1 MPLRVGTRRE
11 RDQMGFDT
19 AIDLASQW
27 SLCGIVAAERRREAL
42 LHKALFDADHGP
54 WTDLQRFGNLATGGR
69 LLVAFVGFE
78 QHARGHLLMGRGFA
92 STNEVM
98 QLLLLLCAEMDGVAF
113 FVHGCSLLWL
123 FPQFRIFSLLCQI

>member
-1 MPLRVGTRRE
+1 MPQRGRSTRNGDE
-11 RDQMGFDT
+11 MGFHT
-19 AIDLASQW
+19 AIDLASQG
-27 SLCGIVAAERRREAL
+27 SLFGIVAAERRREAL
-42 LHKALFDADHGP
+42 PHKALFDADDGAG
-54 WTDLQRFGNLATGGR
+54 TDVQRFGDLATGGR

-78 QHARGHLLMGRGFA
+78 QHAGGHLLMGRGFA

-113 FVHGCSLLWL
+113 FVHGWSLLWL